1 MTKYQ
6 RFFTN
11 DYQIST
17 NSYVRIYQLFMQ
29 NKPKVKDAQINV
41 NSIIT
46 MRYEKM
52 NIWLFGKNKANQTQF
67 KPNQSQFKPILRPIK
82 AKTNPIEANFTYP
95 ERGKNRSPIHQMSR
109 FI

>member
-1 MTKYQ
+1 
-6 RFFTN
+6 
-11 DYQIST
+11 
-17 NSYVRIYQLFMQ
+17 MQ

-82 AKTNPIEANFTYP
+82 AKTNPISPTPKGVKTEVRFTKCPNLY
-95 ERGKNRSPIHQMSR
+95 KCLFDKLI
-109 FI
+109 